1 MSYSSHRNSFLKWL
15 GLPPDTERP
24 VPRFVKYRCT
34 LLLLLYWG
42 VLSHI
47 PQGAS
52 LSVKIGIDFPF
63 WGAALLM
70 SPFIIV
76 PAFLLLA
83 VKTGT
88 QWRYLMLTV
97 YAGLMMN
104 LLMNLIFSTED
115 IWGDLPAIGSC
126 ITLTYISDSYR
137 EWLISLPRFS
147 YLWAL
152 IIYVFLSSNKTSP
165 LLRLLSLAW
174 WGLMW
179 LIPINTMGMI
189 GYADILGPLFI
200 IAIILIFTHLSK
212 KSFPHTNK

>member
-1 MSYSSHRNSFLKWL
+1 MSYSSHRNSSLKWL
-15 GLPPDTERP
+15 GLPADTERP

-34 LLLLLYWG
+34 LLLLLYWA

-47 PQGAS
+47 PQGVP

-63 WGAALLM
+63 WRAALLM
-70 SPFIIV
+70 SPCIIV
-76 PAFLLLA
+76 PVFLLLA

-88 QWRYLMLTV
+88 QWRSLMLTV

-104 LLMNLIFSTED
+104 LLMNLMFSTED
-115 IWGDLPAIGSC
+115 IWGDLHAIGSC

-152 IIYVFLSSNKTSP
+152 IIYVFLSGNKTSP

-174 WGLMW
+174 WGLLW

-212 KSFPHTNK
+212 KSFLLNNK